1 MGQDQVNIWTQD
13 YAAIGGSEILT
24 ALVALVP
31 IVFFLLALTV
41 LKLKGHIAALF
52 TLVIAAVIATFLYGM
67 PFQATASA
75 TLLGILSGLWPIA
88 WIVIWAIFIYNI
100 CVRSG
105 KFEVIRSFISGISDD
120 QRVQVLLIAFAF
132 GAFLEGVAGFGIPIA
147 IGAALL
153 IGCGFKNPI
162 MAAALCLVANM
173 ASAPTGAIGI
183 PVTVAA
189 QVTHI
194 DASVLSALI
203 SRQLSIVI
211 FILPF
216 WLVAMVDGIR
226 GIKDT
231 LPMILVVS
239 IVSMVTAYIVY
250 NYIGHELSDII
261 IGVAAM
267 IAVIVFSRIWKP
279 RRKLTAEGYV
289 QDSQATTNNTEVKTY
304 SAAQTIF
311 AWSPFIVITVLAL
324 VWTLP
329 GVKSALSFLTSTF
342 EMPALHGAI
351 QKGARLAAENQAPES
366 AIWRFD
372 VLTSVGTALFFAA
385 VYTLI
390 AFRVKLTTAISVLVA
405 TIKQLLFP
413 ILTICFVLA
422 FAKVADY
429 SGQTG
434 SIAILLSQTGVV
446 FPVLAPL
453 LGMLGVFLT
462 GSVVNSNTL
471 FAKVQVTT
479 AQLIHVDP
487 NLLAA
492 SNTLGAITGKVISPQ
507 SIAIGCAAAGAQGRE
522 GELLSYVLKH
532 AVIFAIFICILTVLQ
547 AYVLTWTTI
556 V

>member
-1 MGQDQVNIWTQD
+1 MDQSNIWTQD

-24 ALVALVP
+24 ALVALIP

-41 LKLKGHIAALF
+41 LKLKGHIAALC
-52 TLVIAAVIATFLYGM
+52 TLIIAAVIATALYGM
-67 PFQATASA
+67 PVQATASA

-120 QRVQVLLIAFAF
+120 QRVQVLLIALAF

-162 MAAALCLVANM
+162 LAAALCLVANM

-183 PVTVAA
+183 PVTVAS
-189 QVTHI
+189 QVTGI

-203 SRQLSIVI
+203 SRQLAIVI

-216 WLVAMVDGIR
+216 WLVAMVDGFR

-231 LPMILVVS
+231 LPMILVVA
-239 IVSMVTAYIVY
+239 IVSSVTCYIVY
-250 NYIGHELSDII
+250 NFVGHELSDVI
-261 IGVAAM
+261 IGVAGM
-267 IAVIVFSRIWKP
+267 IAIIVYSRIWKP
-279 RRKLTAEGYV
+279 SRKLTAEGYV
-289 QDSQATTNNTEVKTY
+289 EGKVEVAKNDSEVKTFTV
-304 SAAQTIF
+304 AETVF
-311 AWSPFIVITVLAL
+311 AWSPFIVITILAL

-329 GVKSALSFLTSTF
+329 SVKSALSFLTTSF
-342 EMPALHGAI
+342 EMPALHQEI
-351 QKGARLAAENQAPES
+351 MKGAHLAVANQAPEN

-372 VLTSVGTALFFAA
+372 VLTSVGTALFFSAL
-385 VYTLI
+385 YTVL
-390 AFRVKLTTAISVLVA
+390 AFRVKFGTILSVLGA
-405 TIKQLLFP
+405 TVKQLLFP

-434 SIAILLSQTGVV
+434 AIAILLSETGVV

-479 AQLIHVDP
+479 AQLIHVNPD
-487 NLLAA
+487 LLAA

-507 SIAIGCAAAGAQGRE
+507 SIAIGCAAAGASGRE
-522 GELLSYVLKH
+522 GELLAYVLKH
-532 AVIFAIFICILTVLQ
+532 AVIFAVFICILTVLQ
-547 AYVLTWTTI
+547 AYVLTWTTVI
-556 V
+556 

>member
-1 MGQDQVNIWTQD
+1 MDQSNIWTQD

-24 ALVALVP
+24 AIVALVP

-41 LKLKGHIAALF
+41 LKLKGHIAAFL
-52 TLVIAAVIATFLYGM
+52 TLVIAAIIATIFGM
-67 PFQATASA
+67 PLHSTASA

-162 MAAALCLVANM
+162 AAAALCLVANM

-189 QVTHI
+189 QVTNI

-203 SRQLSIVI
+203 SRQLAIVI

-216 WLVAMVDGIR
+216 WLVAMVDGLR

-239 IVSMVTAYIVY
+239 IVSAITCFIAYNFV
-250 NYIGHELSDII
+250 GHELSDVIL
-261 IGVAAM
+261 GVAGM
-267 IAVIVFSRIWKP
+267 VSIIVFSRIWKP
-279 RRKLTAEGYV
+279 KRQLTADGYV
-289 QDSQATTNNTEVKTY
+289 ESNASKQEAKATDTKHFTV
-304 SAAQTIF
+304 AQTIF
-311 AWSPFIVITVLAL
+311 AWSPFIVITICAL

-329 GVKSALSFLTSTF
+329 SLKALLNTF
-342 EMPALHGAI
+342 TTTFQMAGLHGEI
-351 QKGARLAAENQAPES
+351 MKGARFAVENQAPEA

-372 VLTSVGTALFFAA
+372 LLASVGTALFLSAI
-385 VYTLI
+385 YTVI
-390 AFRVKLTTAISVLVA
+390 AFRVKLSTTLSVLGA
-405 TIKQLLFP
+405 TIRQLLFP

-429 SGQTG
+429 SGQTS

-479 AQLIHVDP
+479 AQLINVNPD
-487 NLLAA
+487 LLAA

-522 GELLSYVLKH
+522 GELLAYVLKH
-532 AVIFAIFICILTVLQ
+532 AVIFAFLICVLTVLQ
-547 AYVLTWTTI
+547 AYVLTWTT
-556 V
+556 VV